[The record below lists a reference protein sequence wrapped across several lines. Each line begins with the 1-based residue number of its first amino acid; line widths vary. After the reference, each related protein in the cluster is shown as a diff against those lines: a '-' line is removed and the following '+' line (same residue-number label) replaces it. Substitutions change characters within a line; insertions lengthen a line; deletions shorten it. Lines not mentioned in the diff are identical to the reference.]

1 MWLADEKCKIT
12 ERKISKGTKIRL
24 ICMDDF
30 QAVPS
35 GTVGTVRKVDDM
47 GTIHVL
53 WDNGSTL
60 GVIEGVDSFKVV
72 ENTNV

>member
-1 MWLADEKCKIT
+1 MNNIKLLKEKYP
-12 ERKISKGTKIRL
+12 EGTKIRL

-60 GVIEGVDSFKVV
+60 GVIDGVDSFKVV

>member
-1 MWLADEKCKIT
+1 MKNIKSLKEKYP
-12 ERKISKGTKIRL
+12 EGTKIRL
-24 ICMDDF
+24 VCMDDF
-30 QAVPS
+30 QAVPPNTI
-35 GTVGTVRKVDDM
+35 GAVKKVDDM

>member
-1 MWLADEKCKIT
+1 MNNTKLLKEKYP
-12 ERKISKGTKIRL
+12 EGTKIRL

>member
-1 MWLADEKCKIT
+1 MKNINLLKEKYP
-12 ERKISKGTKIRL
+12 EGTKIRL
-24 ICMDDF
+24 IYMDDS
-30 QAVPS
+30 QALPS

>member
-1 MWLADEKCKIT
+1 MKNVKLLKEKYP
-12 ERKISKGTKIRL
+12 EGTKIRL
-24 ICMDDF
+24 IHMDDF

-60 GVIEGVDSFKVV
+60 GVIEGVDSFEVV
-72 ENTNV
+72 NDNSIKHL

>member
-1 MWLADEKCKIT
+1 MNNVKLLKEKYP
-12 ERKISKGTKIRL
+12 EGTKIRL
-24 ICMDDF
+24 VCMDDF

-60 GVIEGVDSFKVV
+60 GVIEGVDSFRVV

>member
-1 MWLADEKCKIT
+1 MNNVKLLKEKYP
-12 ERKISKGTKIRL
+12 EGTKIRL

-35 GTVGTVRKVDDM
+35 GAVGTVRKGDDM

-60 GVIEGVDSFKVV
+60 GVIEGGDSFEVV

>member
-1 MWLADEKCKIT
+1 MNNIKLLKEKYP
-12 ERKISKGTKIRL
+12 EGTKIRL
-24 ICMDDF
+24 IHMDDF

-35 GTVGTVRKVDDM
+35 GTVGTIRKVDDM

-60 GVIEGVDSFKVV
+60 GVIEGVDSF
-72 ENTNV
+72 EPI